1 MQWRTAMRKGQG
13 EETDERLFLGIET
26 MGSVM
31 KQLES
36 SPVFTDMI
44 AKVADIPILGVAVG
58 TRMTL
63 VVQSSSATI
72 VLCWGSLD

>member
-1 MQWRTAMRKGQG
+1 
-13 EETDERLFLGIET
+13 

-44 AKVADIPILGVAVG
+44 AKVVDIPILGVAVG
-58 TRMTL
+58 TLMTL